1 MIHLL
6 LLAAML
12 AAFACLCAADPRHQ
26 PHLFGSRRSAQQGRR
41 LRLVGWTLVVGATIA
56 ACAALGIGYGL
67 VEALG
72 LASIGAVVQMGQL
85 CRAIHRK
92 APAWPWLAGR
102 TDSGSAQAAVPQ
114 HQRPRR
120 GDLRMQPVHE
130 QVDPHQPAHVAMHHQ
145 PEAAA

>member
-1 MIHLL
+1 MIHVA

-26 PHLFGSRRSAQQGRR
+26 PHLFGARRSAQQSRT
-41 LRLVGWTLVVGATIA
+41 LRVIGWALVLGATIA
-56 ACAALGIGYGL
+56 ACIALGIGYGL

-72 LASIGAVVQMGQL
+72 FASIGAVVQMGQL

-92 APAWPWLAGR
+92 APAWPWLAVR
-102 TDSGSAQAAVPQ
+102 PDPALPRSAPQ
-114 HQRPRR
+114 HQPARR

-130 QVDPHQPAHVAMHHQ
+130 QADPHQPPHVAMHHQ

>member
-1 MIHLL
+1 MIHLAL
-6 LLAAML
+6 LLTML

-26 PHLFGSRRSAQQGRR
+26 PHLFGARRSAPESRR
-41 LRLVGWTLVVGATIA
+41 LRLIGWALITGATIV
-56 ACAALGIGYGL
+56 ACAVLGFGYGL

-72 LASIGAVVQMGQL
+72 LASIGAVVQMSQL

-92 APAWPWLAGR
+92 APAWPWLAARSPIG
-102 TDSGSAQAAVPQ
+102 QAPQ

-120 GDLRMQPVHE
+120 GDLRVQPVDE
-130 QVDPHQPAHVAMHHQ
+130 PADPHQPPHVAMHHQ